1 MLKTTPRSQKKH
13 KIRKCSFLSILI
25 LTLSMVIFTIAVFG
39 IPPVHAAEISL
50 AWDQNSEPDIAG
62 YKIHYGL
69 ESGSY
74 TTVTDVG
81 KFTSCSLSD
90 LEEGKT
96 YYFAAT
102 AYNEAGYESGYSNE
116 VSHSF
121 TQGNNEPPVASA
133 GSDQTVAE
141 GVTVT
146 LNGSGSTDPD
156 DGIKSY
162 SWTQTGGPTVTL
174 SSTWTVSPQ
183 FTAPDVTQSGA
194 SLYFRLT
201 VTDNGGL
208 QSTDTCAVN
217 VTSDN
222 ETPVNEP
229 PVANA
234 GSDQTVD
241 EGVTVT
247 LNGSGSTDPDDGIKS
262 YSWTQTG
269 GPTVTLSSTW
279 AVTPTFTAPDV
290 TQGGASLYFRL
301 TVTDN
306 GGLQSTD
313 TCAVNVTSDN
323 EPPVN
328 EPPVADAGSDQTAA
342 EGVTVKLD
350 GSNSSDV
357 DDGIK
362 SYSWTQ
368 TGGPSVTLS
377 STSAVTPTFT
387 SPDVTQG
394 GASLAFLLKVTDN
407 GGLQSTD
414 TCIVNVT
421 WGNEPPVA
429 SAGSDQTV
437 NEKAT
442 VTLDGSGSTDPDD
455 GIKSYSWTQTGGPS
469 VTLSSRTAVS
479 PKFTSPDVTQGGAS
493 LAFLLRVTDN
503 GGLQSTDTCIVNVTW
518 GNEPPVA
525 NAGSDQTVA
534 EGVTVTLNGS
544 GSTDP
549 DDGIASYSWTQ
560 TGGPAVTLSDPT
572 YVQPTFVTVPVD
584 LAGATLTFELT
595 VRDNSSL
602 ETTDTVSVTIDDNG
616 ITDFPETVL
625 TTTSPQGQPI
635 GLEEESGGNYVSVNT
650 IDSST
655 IPEEPNTPTDL
666 IYDLIDMT
674 VKVHTPGSM
683 AKVALHFPSPAPNG
697 YKMYHY
703 NRVLRRWTDYSNY
716 AVFNPTRTKVTITM
730 IDGGAGDDDGVSNGI
745 IIDPFA
751 LGAAS
756 LYSMPSDSTGGSSSD
771 GGSSSCFITTAAYGT
786 SMKPNPMVLE
796 DFRDNYLLLFLIA
809 GLSILVLMNSKN
821 IRRRK
826 RVY

>member
-1 MLKTTPRSQKKH
+1 MLKTTPLSQKKH

-121 TQGNNEPPVASA
+121 TQGGNEPPVASA

-174 SSTWTVSPQ
+174 SSTWAVSPQ
-183 FTAPDVTQSGA
+183 
-194 SLYFRLT
+194 
-201 VTDNGGL
+201 
-208 QSTDTCAVN
+208 
-217 VTSDN
+217 
-222 ETPVNEP
+222 
-229 PVANA
+229 
-234 GSDQTVD
+234 
-241 EGVTVT
+241 
-247 LNGSGSTDPDDGIKS
+247 
-262 YSWTQTG
+262 
-269 GPTVTLSSTW
+269 
-279 AVTPTFTAPDV
+279 FTAPDV

-377 STSAVTPTFT
+377 STSAVTPT
-387 SPDVTQG
+387 
-394 GASLAFLLKVTDN
+394 
-407 GGLQSTD
+407 
-414 TCIVNVT
+414 
-421 WGNEPPVA
+421 
-429 SAGSDQTV
+429 
-437 NEKAT
+437 
-442 VTLDGSGSTDPDD
+442 
-455 GIKSYSWTQTGGPS
+455 
-469 VTLSSRTAVS
+469 
-479 PKFTSPDVTQGGAS
+479 FTSPDVTQGGAS

-703 NRVLRRWTDYSNY
+703 NRVSRRWTDYSNY

-756 LYSMPSDSTGGSSSD
+756 LYSMPPDSTGGSSSD